1 MDLDEALRERGY
13 RVTRPRR
20 MVWAVLS
27 DVDGH
32 LSAPEIAERVHDRDP
47 GVNVSSVYRALTLF
61 DELGLVRESHLADG
75 ASTWETAHDDAV
87 IHLVCATCGDVR
99 HHDAVLV
106 EDLRR
111 QLVGVAGFRAD
122 TIDVRVSGR
131 CRDCAGG

>member
-1 MDLDEALRERGY
+1 
-13 RVTRPRR
+13 

-32 LSAPEIAERVHDRDP
+32 LSAPEIAERVHERDP
-47 GVNVSSVYRALTLF
+47 GVNVSSVYRTLTLF
-61 DELGLVRESHLADG
+61 EELGLVRESRLADG

-87 IHLVCATCGDVR
+87 IHLVCARCGAVR
-99 HHDAVLV
+99 HHDAALV

-111 QLVGVAGFRAD
+111 QLVESAAFRTD

-131 CRDCAGG
+131 CGDCAGA